1 MKKVMISQPRYLPS
15 EGYLDRIKMADVFIV
30 LDSVQRV
37 ERGFEN
43 RNKIKNMAGVEKWLT
58 IPIKSS
64 SRALIKD
71 TIIDGLNWKIDHINK
86 VHEYY
91 KSEVI
96 DLYYGAY
103 LANMTTTNYTGCLV
117 KGLMYLSKLFN
128 IKTEFV
134 LASTISEVTNGG
146 IDELIRLTKA
156 VNGDVYLSGP
166 TCLSYGLTHEY
177 AQSNSILLEIDMGT
191 KHHPWIESSWL

>member
-1 MKKVMISQPRYLPS
+1 MKKVMISQPRYLPC
-15 EGYLDRIKMADVFIV
+15 EGYLERIQMADVFVI
-30 LDSVQRV
+30 LDTVQRNGRV
-37 ERGFEN
+37 YEN
-43 RNKIKNMAGVEKWLT
+43 RNKIKNKYEEKWLT
-58 IPIKSS
+58 IPVKSS
-64 SRALIKD
+64 SRCLIKD
-71 TIIDGLNWKIDHINK
+71 TVIDGLNWKIDHINK

-96 DLYYGAY
+96 DLYFGAY
-103 LANMTTTNYTGCLV
+103 LSNMTTTNYAGCLV
-117 KGLMYLSKLFN
+117 KGLMYLSNLFN

-166 TCLSYGLTHEY
+166 SCLSYGLTHEY

-191 KHHPWIESSWL
+191 NHHAWIESSWL